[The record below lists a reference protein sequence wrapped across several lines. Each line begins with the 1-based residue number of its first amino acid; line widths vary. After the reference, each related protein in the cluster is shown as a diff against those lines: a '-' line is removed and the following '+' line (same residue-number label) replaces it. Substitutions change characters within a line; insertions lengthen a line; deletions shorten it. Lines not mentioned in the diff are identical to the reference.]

1 MADSDD
7 ESVMQMANDDASSF
21 GGSVMKM
28 ADDDDESVMQMVP
41 GDDGSSVS
49 GSVM

>member
-1 MADSDD
+1 MA
-7 ESVMQMANDDASSF
+7 QGDDASSV

-28 ADDDDESVMQMVP
+28 ADDDEESVMQMAN
-41 GDDGSSVS
+41 DDDASSMS